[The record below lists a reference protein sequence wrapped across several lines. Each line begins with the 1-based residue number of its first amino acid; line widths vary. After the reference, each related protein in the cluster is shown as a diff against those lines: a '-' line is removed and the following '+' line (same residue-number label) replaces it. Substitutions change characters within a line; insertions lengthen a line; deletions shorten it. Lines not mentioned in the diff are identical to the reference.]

1 MFAVQSSDL
10 ELLQAWQ
17 EHDPRLRWRV
27 QFPFMGVPNTESF
40 GVVYFEVEPGD
51 ALATHT
57 DSKDEIV
64 ILLSGHGEGTVGD
77 ETQRLSAGAV
87 VFIPAMVP
95 HGFCNTGTETLRAVG
110 IFAGAMVTS
119 TFAEP
124 VMPLGQ
130 RVIGPPLAVHE
141 VR

>member
-1 MFAVQSSDL
+1 MFAVQLSDL
-10 ELLQAWQ
+10 ELPQAWQ

-51 ALATHT
+51 ALAMHT

-64 ILLSGHGEGTVGD
+64 ILLSGDGEGAVGD
-77 ETQRLSAGAV
+77 ETQRLSAGV
-87 VFIPAMVP
+87 VVCIPAMVP
-95 HGFCNTGTETLRAVG
+95 HVFRNTGTETLRTVG
-110 IFAGAMVTS
+110 IFAGAMVPH

-124 VMPLGQ
+124 VMPMGQ
-130 RVIGPPLAVHE
+130 RVIGSPSAVHE
-141 VR
+141 AR